1 MRTIEIIGYKRA
13 NLGKSDARRLRADGN
28 VPCVLYG
35 GEEQIHFHAPM
46 ILFRDLVYT
55 PEAAFVNL
63 NIEGDEYQ
71 AILQDIQF
79 HPVNELILHAD
90 FLELHEGRLI
100 RMNIPV
106 HFNGI
111 APGIQQGGK
120 LMVKLREV
128 RIQAL
133 PQDMPEHIDLD
144 ISELGLGDSIKIK
157 DIETKNFTVL
167 NSPRVTIATISI
179 PRLMKGSQ
187 AEEEAAEAEA
197 EALEALEAEGGE
209 EGEET
214 TEK

>member
-13 NLGKSDARRLRADGN
+13 NLGKSDARRLRMDGN

-35 GEEQIHFHAPM
+35 GGEQIHFYAPM

-55 PEAAFVNL
+55 PEAAFVDL
-63 NIEGDEYQ
+63 NIEGDEYK

-90 FLELHEGRLI
+90 FLELHEGRMIKMKIPI
-100 RMNIPV
+100 R
-106 HFNGI
+106 FTGA

-128 RIQAL
+128 LIQAL
-133 PQDMPEHIDLD
+133 PQDMPEHIELD
-144 ISELGLGDSIKIK
+144 ISELGLGDSVKIK

-167 NSPRVTIATISI
+167 NSQRVSIATISI

-187 AEEEAAEAEA
+187 AEIEQEEAEA
-197 EALEALEAEGGE
+197 ALAAEGEEEGVEGGE
-209 EGEET
+209 E
-214 TEK
+214 

>member
-1 MRTIEIIGYKRA
+1 
-13 NLGKSDARRLRADGN
+13 
-28 VPCVLYG
+28 
-35 GEEQIHFHAPM
+35 
-46 ILFRDLVYT
+46 
-55 PEAAFVNL
+55 
-63 NIEGDEYQ
+63 
-71 AILQDIQF
+71 
-79 HPVNELILHAD
+79 
-90 FLELHEGRLI
+90 
-100 RMNIPV
+100 
-106 HFNGI
+106 
-111 APGIQQGGK
+111 
-120 LMVKLREV
+120 MVKLREV

-187 AEEEAAEAEA
+187 AEEEAAEAA
-197 EALEALEAEGGE
+197 EAAEALEAEGGE